1 MIITDLYDSMK
12 RLIEDILQRYVPIH
26 MIEEYGITE
35 VPHTDRTVQLND
47 LELFVGTETRLIL
60 TRLEETQPQA
70 KIQLF
75 LRLVY

>member
-1 MIITDLYDSMK
+1 
-12 RLIEDILQRYVPIH
+12 

>member
-1 MIITDLYDSMK
+1 MK

-47 LELFVGTETRLIL
+47 LELFVGL
-60 TRLEETQPQA
+60 
-70 KIQLF
+70 
-75 LRLVY
+75 